1 MDDKLPTKAAKITSL
16 ENLCV
21 YGMQV
26 CICVSAHM
34 HVCMYVF
41 YTSTLYWE
49 NFHESMW
56 IFKSAY

>member
-1 MDDKLPTKAAKITSL
+1 MDDKSPTKAATITSL

-34 HVCMYVF
+34 HVCMYVRM
-41 YTSTLYWE
+41 YIILVHCTWK
-49 NFHESMW
+49 
-56 IFKSAY
+56 IFMNQCGFL